1 MKGIWKYSH
10 LLPQIEESCKL
21 TLGEGGTPLVRSKRL
36 GPSMGL
42 DNLYFKLEMLNPS
55 GSYKD
60 RFASI
65 AVSDLLQKR
74 MKFCLATSSGNT
86 GAALAAYCAAAGIK
100 CLLTVVDGA
109 PVGKMK
115 QMQVYGCETLM
126 IRGFGTDVSIS
137 KNVMDELKDLAQ
149 MHGTH
154 IQISA
159 YYYSPVGMAGV
170 QTIAYEIAESLSN
183 KTDHVFSPAGGGGL
197 TLAIAKGF
205 EAWKS
210 SVLDFK
216 IPQVHCVQ
224 PVGNDTIS
232 GPLRNGLSEAVE
244 ISKSTTLIS
253 GLQVPNV
260 LDGNEVIRMC
270 KTTNGNGYT
279 VADQMIYK
287 CQEDL
292 AKDEGIFCEPAG
304 AVALAGLKLAIE
316 KQEVKK
322 SDHIVCLITGHG
334 FKDPV
339 SGDSIAAK
347 TADHYFLN
355 SKECFE
361 HINFQVNAIL

>member
-10 LLPQIEESCKL
+10 LLPQVEESCKL

-36 GPSMGL
+36 GPAMGL

-109 PVGKMK
+109 PAGKMK

-126 IRGFGTDVSIS
+126 IRGFGTDVSVS
-137 KNVMDELKDLAQ
+137 KNIMGQLKDVAES
-149 MHGTH
+149 HGTI

-159 YYYSPVGMAGV
+159 YHYSPIGMNGV
-170 QTIAYEIAESLSN
+170 QTIAYEIAESLQN

-197 TLAIAKGF
+197 TLAVTKGF
-205 EAWKS
+205 EVWK
-210 SVLDFK
+210 DFSPDFR
-216 IPQVHCVQ
+216 IPRVHCVQ
-224 PVGNDTIS
+224 PEGNDTIS
-232 GPLRNGLSEAVE
+232 GPLRTGLSNALE

-270 KTTNGNGYT
+270 KTTKGTGYT
-279 VADQMIYK
+279 VTDQLIYQ
-287 CQEDL
+287 CQEEL

-304 AVALAGLKLAIE
+304 AVALAGVKLALE
-316 KQEVKK
+316 NQEINKN
-322 SDHIVCLITGHG
+322 DHVVCLITGHG

-339 SGDSIAAK
+339 SVDRIAAN
-347 TADHYFLN
+347 TADHYFLD
-355 SKECFE
+355 SKECFNY
-361 HINFQVNAIL
+361 INSQINSIL